1 METRGSVGAW
11 QGMDFLPV
19 GICIIDPE
27 FRVCYWNACLEEWT
41 GIPTDEIRGEEITVR
56 FPSLKRPV
64 ITERINQVLQGGA
77 PIVFSSQIHHYLIPS
92 CLPDGK
98 MRIQRTTLIPVASEE
113 EGRSNVMIVCEDVST
128 LTREVVA
135 YRATKN
141 NLTHELE
148 ERIKA
153 EKELKAAQ
161 EALLAYL
168 IESASRV
175 MHPAETVRA
184 DLEGIIGDLD
194 TGDWRPEEIRMQLQ
208 VEIGTIGAI
217 EENLAELI
225 KAATGGRRD
234 IPEIFRKFLLEKGYE
249 S

>member
-1 METRGSVGAW
+1 MATRGSAGAW

-19 GICIIDPE
+19 GICIIDPA

-41 GIPTDEIRGEEITVR
+41 GIPADDIRGEEITAR
-56 FPSLKRPV
+56 FPSLKRSV
-64 ITERINQVLQGGA
+64 ITERINHVLQGGA

-98 MRIQRTTLIPVASEE
+98 MRIQHTTLIPVAGEE
-113 EGRSNVMIVCEDVST
+113 EGTYNAMIVCEDVST

-135 YRATKN
+135 YRAAKN
-141 NLTHELE
+141 KLVKELD

-153 EKELKAAQ
+153 ESELKAAQ

-175 MHPAETVRA
+175 VHPAENIRA
-184 DLEGIIGDLD
+184 NLEGIVGDLD
-194 TGDWRPEEIRMQLQ
+194 TGDVRLEEIRMQIQ
-208 VEIGTIGAI
+208 VEIGTIRAI

-225 KAATGGRRD
+225 KAATGGRGE
-234 IPEIFRKFLLEKGYE
+234 IPEAFRKFLLEKGYDT
-249 S
+249 

>member
-1 METRGSVGAW
+1 MTTGGSAGAW

-19 GICIIDPE
+19 GICIIDPG

-41 GIPTDEIRGEEITVR
+41 GISAAGILGEEITTL
-56 FPSLKRPV
+56 FPSLKRSV

-77 PIVFSSQIHHYLIPS
+77 PIVFSSQIHHSIIPS

-98 MRIQRTTLIPVASEE
+98 MRIQHTTLIPVAGKE
-113 EGRSNVMIVCEDVST
+113 EGTHNAMIVCEDVST

-135 YRATKN
+135 YRETKN
-141 NLTHELE
+141 KLVKELD

-153 EKELKAAQ
+153 ENERKAAQ

-175 MHPAETVRA
+175 VHPAENIRA
-184 DLEGIIGDLD
+184 DLEGIVGDLD
-194 TGDWRPEEIRMQLQ
+194 AGEWRPEEIRMQIQ
-208 VEIGTIGAI
+208 VEIGTIRAI

-225 KAATGGRRD
+225 RAATGGQEE
-234 IPEIFRKFLLEKGYE
+234 IPEAFRKFLLKMGYDV
-249 S
+249 

>member
-1 METRGSVGAW
+1 MTTGGSAGAW

-19 GICIIDPE
+19 GICIIDPD
-27 FRVCYWNACLEEWT
+27 FRVCYWNSCLEEWT
-41 GIPTDEIRGEEITVR
+41 GIPGDDILGEEITVR

-92 CLPDGK
+92 HLPDGK
-98 MRIQRTTLIPVASEE
+98 MRIQHTTLIPVAGEE
-113 EGRSNVMIVCEDVST
+113 EGICNAMIVCEDVST
-128 LTREVVA
+128 LTREVGA

-141 NLTHELE
+141 KLVKELE

-153 EKELKAAQ
+153 ERELKAAQ

-175 MHPAETVRA
+175 VHPVENIRA
-184 DLEGIIGDLD
+184 NLEGIIGDLEG
-194 TGDWRPEEIRMQLQ
+194 GDWRPEEIRMQIQ
-208 VEIGTIGAI
+208 VEIGTIRAI

-225 KAATGGRRD
+225 RAATGGREE
-234 IPEIFRKFLLEKGYE
+234 IPEAFRKFLLEKGYD

>member
-1 METRGSVGAW
+1 MATRGSAGAW

-41 GIPTDEIRGEEITVR
+41 GIPAADIQGEEITVR
-56 FPSLKRPV
+56 FPSLKRSV
-64 ITERINQVLQGGA
+64 ITERINHVLQGGA

-98 MRIQRTTLIPVASEE
+98 MRIQHTTLVPVAGEE
-113 EGRSNVMIVCEDVST
+113 EGIYNAMIICEDVST

-135 YRATKN
+135 YRAAKN
-141 NLTHELE
+141 DLTNELE

-153 EKELKAAQ
+153 EKELKATQ

-175 MHPAETVRA
+175 VHPAETVRA
-184 DLEGIIGDLD
+184 DLEGIISDLD
-194 TGDWRPEEIRMQLQ
+194 AGDWRPEEIRMQLQ
-208 VEIGTIGAI
+208 VEIGMIRAI

-225 KAATGGRRD
+225 RATAGGRQD
-234 IPEIFRKFLLEKGYE
+234 IPESFRKFLLNKG
-249 S
+249 